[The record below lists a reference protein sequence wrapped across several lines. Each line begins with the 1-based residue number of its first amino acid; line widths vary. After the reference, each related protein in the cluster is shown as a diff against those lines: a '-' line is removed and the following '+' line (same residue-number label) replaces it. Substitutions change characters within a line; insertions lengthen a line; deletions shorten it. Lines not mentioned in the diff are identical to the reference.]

1 MMNWKIQPSDILIDE
16 NQIKT
21 AIERLANEI
30 TTTYPAD
37 EQLLMIGVL
46 NGAFVFLSDLCR
58 KIQRDAAIDFI
69 QLSSYGQ
76 NLRSSGNIKIKK
88 DICLPIKGR
97 SVVVVEDIIDSG
109 YSMVFLQQYL
119 TLKGAKT
126 IYVCTFLD
134 KKDRREVPL
143 KIDFCGYVIPD
154 YFVVG
159 YGLDAKEQYRCLPY
173 IAKIQEEK
181 E

>member
-1 MMNWKIQPSDILIDE
+1 MLNRKIEAGDILIHE
-16 NQIKT
+16 NQIRT
-21 AIERLANEI
+21 AVDRLANEI
-30 TTTYPAD
+30 STTYPAD
-37 EQLLMIGVL
+37 EQLLLIGVL

-88 DICLPIKGR
+88 DICLPVKGR

-119 TLKGAKT
+119 LLKGAKR

-173 IAKIQEEK
+173 VAKIQEEK